1 MLENKGRTKRSLVTV
16 YGEIVFFRTFL
27 TPSDSSSMNALLSMQ
42 KEKGVFPLDD
52 YLGISN
58 LPFKMTVKMMVS
70 IAKEAVRATSYE
82 RAALMVLEHYRVQ
95 LSAATI
101 RKVTDYVGSIVFLD
115 DTRRAQQALSSSAE
129 KIDRRKKH
137 RTKDDVLYLEMDGAM
152 FNTRLQKEGTSWME
166 CKIGIAFH
174 AKDLRSWET
183 KKGETRRRIT
193 KKRLVGYIGNYNV
206 FKGHMLALAS
216 RYNYRYCSKIVVI
229 SDGADWI
236 HTLTQELFPDAVHIL
251 DLSHVKE
258 HVGDFGKWINEDE
271 EEAKKWIGK
280 INGMIEQSEI
290 DGVLELLKPY
300 KDCKCPKNILNLY
313 TYIVN
318 HKSCMDY
325 KLYKEK
331 GYFVGS
337 GASESANKYA
347 MQNRMKLQGMR
358 WNKESGQ
365 NMLALKTRLESDC
378 WHEIEPLVA
387 EYCNK

>member
-16 YGEIVFFRTFL
+16 YGEVVFSRTL
-27 TPSDSSSMNALLSMQ
+27 LVPVDNGSMEILLSMQ

-82 RAALMVLEHYRVQ
+82 RAAAMVLEHYRVR

-115 DTRRAQQALSSSAE
+115 DTMRAQRALDSAEE

-137 RTKDDVLYLEMDGAM
+137 RAKNDILYLEMDGAM
-152 FNTRLQKEGTSWME
+152 FNTRLQKEGSSWME

-174 AKDLRSWET
+174 AKDLRSWKT
-183 KKGETRRRIT
+183 KKGEIRRRIV

-206 FKGHMLALAS
+206 FKGYMLALAS
-216 RYNYRYCSKIVVI
+216 RYNYRYCSGIVVI

-236 HTLTQELFPDAVHIL
+236 HKLTQELFPDAVHIL

-258 HVGDFGKWINEDE
+258 HVGNFGKWVNEDE
-271 EEAKKWIGK
+271 DEAKKWIGK

-290 DGVLELLKPY
+290 DGVLELLEPY
-300 KDCKCPKNILNLY
+300 KNRKCPKNVSNLY

-318 HKSCMDY
+318 HRSCMDY

-387 EYCNK
+387 GYCVR